1 MKSPWLTRA
10 FLAVLAWCVWDLPAA
25 ASAEPA
31 ARRFKAGAAK
41 TDITP
46 PAFPVIVNGMFEER
60 SATQAHDP
68 LHSRA
73 LVLDDGTIRIA
84 FVVVDTCMMARDL
97 IEEAKAAIATQSGI
111 PRERVMVSATHTHSA
126 PAAMGCLGSRADPA
140 YAKFLPGK
148 IAESV
153 AQAAANLRPARVG
166 WGSVEAWEHTFCRR
180 WIRRPDRLIQ
190 DPFGAANVRA
200 HMHPGHESPDA
211 IAPSGPVD
219 PELAILSVQ
228 DAEGKPL
235 ALLANYSMHYYE
247 SPLLSADYFGVF
259 ARETAKLLGS
269 SEDQFVGMM
278 SQGTSGDQMWMDYGS
293 PRTQIGMEAYGREL
307 AELAAGVCRSIQH
320 HDWVP
325 LGMTERRL
333 TLDFRTPDA
342 TRLQWAKD
350 LSAKIGDRLPRG
362 LTEIYALEALHLHA
376 RPTAELVLQA
386 IRIGDLAI
394 ATFPNEVYA
403 LTGLKTKRQS
413 PFGLTLNIEL
423 ANGSEGYIPPPEQ
436 HRLGGY
442 TTWPARTAGLETNAE
457 PKIVANLLEQLEE
470 LAARPRKPLVPTHGS
485 YARAVL
491 ADRPATYLRLEE
503 MGEGPAQDATGTA
516 DASFLGNLAFYLP
529 GPGGGGFSAGSI
541 NRAVHLAGGGI
552 ESRVPHAGPDYTL
565 EFWFWN
571 GLPADARAV
580 AGRIVSMGRE
590 GDQLWIGG
598 GTSFPGRLVFANST
612 GGSALLAGRTDLPLK
627 TWHHLALV
635 RRGSKV
641 SIHLNGQLEIQGELP
656 RSDNSAPST
665 WRVGIGAD
673 MNDGLEGKVDEIAF
687 YPRALSAAQLN
698 HHLASARLSAP
709 ASPQNPG
716 EASGPPPSP
725 LSPAQSLDYLRVDP
739 DFSIQLAAS
748 EPLVASPVAI
758 DWGMDGKLWVV
769 EMPDYPYGMDG
780 KMKSG
785 GRIKFLEDLDGDGLY
800 DRSTLFMEG
809 VNFPNGIITWRNGV
823 IITAAPDIF
832 YAEDTD
838 GDGRADRKEVLY
850 TGFNEGNLQL
860 RVNGLRWGLDN
871 WLHCANGWSGGE
883 PRSTLTGAKINLNGQ
898 DLRIRPDQGL
908 VEAESGQSEFGRN
921 PDDWGNWH
929 GCDNSHP
936 LFQFMVE
943 QRYLRRNPHLPS
955 AETRRQLI
963 PQSNPKVYPRSLGQ
977 KRYHSFEHASHYT
990 SACSSDFYRDD
1001 WLFSRDAA
1009 PQVFVCEPVHNLVQ
1023 RLSQRGPKSQT
1034 SLEVELTPG
1043 GHDFLTSE
1051 DPWFRPVMARM
1062 GPDGALWVVDMYRHM
1077 IEHPDWLP
1085 PEGREEL
1092 RPFYR
1097 LGENRGRIYR
1107 IVPAAK
1113 SGLPARDSLPRM
1125 DKLSPVELAGHLDS
1139 PNGWVRDKAHQALL
1153 WKADPAAQ
1161 PALENMAANGETP
1174 LGRLHAL
1181 CVLDGLGKLSEALC
1195 LHALSD
1201 RHPEIRR
1208 HAIRLSETFAN
1219 QAESILDRLAAL
1231 ADDPDPALRLQLA
1244 CTLGDWSNPRAGLAL
1259 AKIATASDV
1268 GPWINLAVQ
1277 SSSLPHL
1284 APLAAALASGLDR
1297 DIHEPILL
1305 RLALA
1310 GKDRDA
1316 LAAILS
1322 PLATPSDPSVVLT
1335 TLKRFLDTSRSL
1347 QSNPEGWPKAAS
1359 DPLSPL
1365 LAALPQRLA
1374 DARTAAANAAA
1385 SPSIRLKAIALLG
1398 VESSK
1403 LESDLQLLDAL
1414 AHQPGPPELRT
1425 AAAKALLATA
1435 HSGVPALLLRQW
1447 PTHLP
1452 VFRAVVLDGLLAR
1465 EPWVSELLDGV
1476 ERGLVSHAELGAFR
1490 VERLLRHRSDD
1501 LRARASKLLGGGRA
1515 GRRAEVLQAF
1525 ASVPSL
1531 KGDPL
1536 KGAAHFDRLCSTC
1549 HLAHGLGRE
1558 VGPNLVTVR
1567 DQAADKLL
1575 AAVLDPSGEVEPRFL
1590 AYSCETAAGEEFY
1603 GVIASEA
1610 GDAVEMKFPDGQS
1623 KSIPRSEIVRLQSSQ
1638 ISLMPEGLEAG
1649 LTPQDMADLLA
1660 FVKYGPPK
1668 ALP

>member
-1 MKSPWLTRA
+1 MKSPWLAR
-10 FLAVLAWCVWDLPAA
+10 VLVALLTCTGWAASPAA
-25 ASAEPA
+25 AQGA
-31 ARRFKAGAAK
+31 ARIFQAGSAK

-60 SATQAHDP
+60 SATQALDP

-73 LVLDDGTIRIA
+73 LILDDGAIRIA
-84 FVVVDTCMMARDL
+84 FVVVDTCMMPRDL
-97 IEEAKAAIATQSGI
+97 IEEAKAAIAAESGI
-111 PRERVMVSATHTHSA
+111 PRERVMVCATHTHSA
-126 PAAMGCLGSRADPA
+126 PAAMGCLGSRVDPG

-153 AQAAANLRPARVG
+153 ALATANLRPAKVG
-166 WGSVEAWEHTFCRR
+166 WGSVESWEHTFCRR
-180 WIRRPDRLIQ
+180 WIRRPDRLMH

-219 PELAILSVQ
+219 PELAILSVR
-228 DAEGKPL
+228 DADGKPL

-259 ARETAKLLGS
+259 ARETAKLLGA
-269 SEDQFVGMM
+269 SEDRFTAMM

-293 PRTQIGMEAYGREL
+293 PRNQIGMEAYGREL

-325 LGMTERRL
+325 LGMNERRV
-333 TLDFRTPDA
+333 TLDFRTPGA
-342 TRLQWAKD
+342 ERLQWAKE

-362 LTEIYALEALHLHA
+362 LAEIYALEALHLHA

-386 IRIGDLAI
+386 IRVGDLAI

-413 PFGLTLNIEL
+413 PFGLTFNIEL

-442 TTWPARTAGLETNAE
+442 TTWPARTAGLETHAE
-457 PKIVANLLEQLEE
+457 PTIVATLLGQLEE
-470 LAARPRKPLVPTHGS
+470 LAARPRKPLIPTHGS
-485 YARAVL
+485 YARAIL
-491 ADRPATYLRLEE
+491 ADQPSAYFRLEE
-503 MGEGPAQDATGTA
+503 MGEGPVLDAAGSA
-516 DASFLGNLAFYLP
+516 HGAFLGNLAFWLP
-529 GPGGGGFSAGSI
+529 GPDGAGFSAGNI
-541 NRAVHLAGGGI
+541 NRAIHLAGGGV
-552 ESRVPHAGPDYTL
+552 EAPPLPGGSDYTL

-571 GLPADARAV
+571 GLPSEARAV
-580 AGRIVSMGRE
+580 TGRLASMGPG

-598 GTSFPGRLVFANST
+598 ATSFPGRLVFANSVD
-612 GGSALLAGRTDLPLK
+612 GAPLIAGRTALPLK

-635 RRGSKV
+635 RRGAHV
-641 SIHLNGQLEIQGELP
+641 SIHLNGLLEAEGELP
-656 RSDNSAPST
+656 RNEVDPSAR
-665 WRVGIGAD
+665 WRIGAGAD
-673 MNDGLEGKVDEIAF
+673 FADSFEGKLDEIAI
-687 YPRALSAAQLN
+687 YPRALPAGRIAHHFALARQPSNAAPKPDG
-698 HHLASARLSAP
+698 AAAV
-709 ASPQNPG
+709 
-716 EASGPPPSP
+716 PPSP
-725 LSPAQSLDYLRVDP
+725 LSPAQSLDHLEVDP
-739 DFSIQLAAS
+739 AFKVQLAAS

-758 DWGMDGKLWVV
+758 DWGLDGKLWVV

-780 KMKSG
+780 NMKPG
-785 GRIKFLEDLDGDGLY
+785 GRVKYLEDLDGDGLF
-800 DRSTLFMEG
+800 DRSTLFMDG

-838 GDGRADRKEVLY
+838 GDGRADRREVLY

-883 PRSTLTGAKINLNGQ
+883 PRSIRAGAAININGQ
-898 DLRIRPDQGL
+898 DLRIRPDDGA
-908 VEAESGQSEFGRN
+908 VEPESGQSEFGRN

-943 QRYLRRNPHLPS
+943 QRYLRRNPHIPS

-990 SACSSDFYRDD
+990 SACSSDFYRDE
-1001 WLFSRDAA
+1001 WLFSRDGP

-1023 RLSQRGPKSQT
+1023 RLSLRGPKNQT
-1034 SLEVELTPG
+1034 SLEVELTPS

-1107 IVPAAK
+1107 VTPAAR
-1113 SGLPARDSLPRM
+1113 SGLPPRDTVPRL
-1125 DKLSPVELAGHLDS
+1125 DKLSPVELAGQLDS
-1139 PNGWVRDKAHQALL
+1139 PNGWIRDKAHQALL
-1153 WKADPAAQ
+1153 WNPDASAL
-1161 PALENMAANGETP
+1161 PALEHLAAKGEIP

-1181 CVLDGLGKLSEALC
+1181 CVLDGLGKLSEPTC
-1195 LHALSD
+1195 LQALSD
-1201 RHPEIRR
+1201 PHPEIRR
-1208 HAIRLSETFAN
+1208 HAIRLSEQFAN
-1219 QAESILDRLAAL
+1219 QSEPLFARLGSL

-1244 CTLGDWSNPRAGLAL
+1244 CTLGEWSDPRAGLIL
-1259 AKIATASDV
+1259 AKLATAPGG

-1277 SSSLPHL
+1277 SSAVPHL
-1284 APLAAALASGLDR
+1284 ASLAEALAGGRLER
-1297 DIHEPILL
+1297 EPHEPLLL
-1305 RLALA
+1305 RLAFA
-1310 GKDRDA
+1310 ARNPAA

-1322 PLATPSDPSVVLT
+1322 PFAAPADPDIAFT
-1335 TLKRFLDTSRSL
+1335 TLRRFLELSRTGQNDPASWPKPVGDPLAPSL
-1347 QSNPEGWPKAAS
+1347 AVIPRLFTQARDFASNPS
-1359 DPLSPL
+1359 TPLS
-1365 LAALPQRLA
+1365 
-1374 DARTAAANAAA
+1374 T
-1385 SPSIRLKAIALLG
+1385 RLKAAGLLGLEPSG
-1398 VESSK
+1398 VESD
-1403 LESDLQLLDAL
+1403 LRLLDTLAHPPNPSDLQI
-1414 AHQPGPPELRT
+1414 
-1425 AAAKALLATA
+1425 AAARAILATA
-1435 HSGVPALLLRQW
+1435 HPGVPALFLRRW
-1447 PTHLP
+1447 PTHFP
-1452 VFRAVVLDGLLAR
+1452 AFRAVVLDGLLAR
-1465 EPWVSELLDGV
+1465 EGWASELLDAV
-1476 ERGLVSHAELGAFR
+1476 ERGLVSPAELGASR
-1490 VERLLRHRSDD
+1490 TGRLVGHRSDGIK
-1501 LRARASKLLGGGRA
+1501 ARASKLLMSSRAGGREEV
-1515 GRRAEVLQAF
+1515 RRAFATAATLQ
-1525 ASVPSL
+1525 
-1531 KGDPL
+1531 GDPL
-1536 KGAAHFDRLCSTC
+1536 KGVGHFNHLCASC

-1567 DQAADKLL
+1567 DQGADKLL

-1590 AYSCETAAGEEFY
+1590 AYSCETTSGEEFY
-1603 GVIASEA
+1603 GIIVNEV
-1610 GDAVEMKFPDGQS
+1610 GDAVELKLSDGQS

-1638 ISLMPEGLEAG
+1638 TSLMPDGLEAG

-1660 FVKYGPPK
+1660 FVKYGPPNP
-1668 ALP
+1668 AQ